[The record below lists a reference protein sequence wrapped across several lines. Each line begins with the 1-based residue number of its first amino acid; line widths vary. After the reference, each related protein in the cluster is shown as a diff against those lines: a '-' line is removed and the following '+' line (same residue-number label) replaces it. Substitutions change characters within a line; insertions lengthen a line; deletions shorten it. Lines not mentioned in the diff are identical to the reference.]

1 MIRNANMIRQIKINN
16 NKSIYIQEIINN
28 NELIKLIKLI

>member
-16 NKSIYIQEIINN
+16 KSIDLQEIINN